1 MRNWALL
8 AGVVLVA
15 GCGGSESGAETE
27 PVATAT
33 RTAAPETGGPAT
45 TRSELEAEG
54 YVVIPRS
61 NVALRPPEGFVVD
74 GSIPGLARKGSRST
88 FLVVQA
94 KSPYTDP
101 QDVVDELMAGFNDEE
116 AAARQGLEFESVT
129 RLEVDG
135 RPAEGATGTQTARG
149 AEFNKAILAFPSEGH
164 LVTLSATLEPDD
176 PVSAGAAL
184 AVLRQARWASK
195 AAAGGA
201 GFTITPAK
209 GYEKQASSAGLVYT
223 LDGDSGPGVAQ
234 FLAQESKGAGATP
247 ASGRRDA
254 ARARFAALPGNPEI
268 TTEREVDIAG
278 LPGVELTGAGKEDGL
293 ERRYYAAMLFTDDGY
308 VLLVGTFDVDRYPA
322 DQTRAF
328 RSMAH
333 SFKLTS

>member
-1 MRNWALL
+1 
-8 AGVVLVA
+8 
-15 GCGGSESGAETE
+15 
-27 PVATAT
+27 
-33 RTAAPETGGPAT
+33 
-45 TRSELEAEG
+45 
-54 YVVIPRS
+54 
-61 NVALRPPEGFVVD
+61 
-74 GSIPGLARKGSRST
+74 
-88 FLVVQA
+88 
-94 KSPYTDP
+94 
-101 QDVVDELMAGFNDEE
+101 MAGFNDEE

-135 RPAEGATGTQTARG
+135 RPAVGATGTHRPPGARG
-149 AEFNKAILAFPSEGH
+149 FNKAILAFPSEGH

-184 AVLRQARWASK
+184 AALRQARWASK

-201 GFTITPAK
+201 GFTITPEK

-247 ASGRRDA
+247 ASSRRDA

-308 VLLVGTFDVDRYPA
+308 VLLVGTFDSTHTP
-322 DQTRAF
+322 QTRREPSAQWPI
-328 RSMAH
+328 RSSSRRDDH
-333 SFKLTS
+333 RGGRS